1 MKSHAPKSQAAKNLV
16 IAMAL
21 GGAALLAAN
30 RWLVPALFDL
40 RPIRDGSASYADDDA
55 RLRLAAW
62 QSPAPLWPALDTPQH
77 ESHVRTS
84 TDGRWI
90 VFSAGGAGQGELFL
104 AEVVGGVA
112 SQPRALVEL
121 NSSADD
127 VAPAWGPDGLYFA
140 SDRADGA
147 GGLDLY
153 RASFDGAFFGAVEPV
168 AGVNTAAAETEPAP
182 GHGELYFASDR
193 GGAGF
198 DLFVANAGA
207 TKLATELS
215 SEADDRDPFV
225 TADGRTLYFASD
237 RHLGGGDFDLHRSFL
252 DGGQWLASE
261 RLAGL
266 DSRASERAPA
276 TLRDGLTLHF
286 VREGSPE
293 AELWEAKT
301 IELFRGA
308 EPARGWADL
317 LLIAA
322 LLLLA
327 VVAALSKRW
336 EELDLLYKCAL
347 ASVLLHL
354 LILALLRYLYP
365 DGEPRETPKREQR
378 MRVRLEEPRER
389 LRGLVERGGELE
401 QRRETRPEREAPSL
415 ELPELAQ
422 LAPELAA
429 PQAQPL
435 ESEARDEEAAPQRRT
450 EELERTETPQVAAP
464 ELATPNEARE
474 RRSLAANDAAAPT
487 PTEVARAASAQA
499 AAGPERLETAAATPS
514 ASSAAPSAA
523 PLAATTRQETTEL
536 PRTSAGSS
544 VERPEPSQAHSA
556 PQVAQPNESRARVE
570 LGSEGPAPA
579 VAREFAPSR
588 GEAAAN
594 AGPQRGELPDAP
606 ATTFELAAP
615 SAGSLARSDAAPAPD
630 APSRAAIASER
641 SASPGSSSASPT
653 IELPSEARGV
663 ASLEAP
669 RGSDA
674 PQPSAFESRR
684 EGARTSAPER
694 AEFSGRHAPIASSP
708 LPAAAP
714 LAAAPQPAAED
725 LPRSPRK
732 LDDTPYRSRFG
743 AEKEI
748 ALREHGGSQE
758 TERAVANGLR
768 YLASRQRRDGAW
780 GALDDRSDKY
790 RDVRVGKT
798 GLALLAFLGA
808 GHVPGG
814 TTEHAAV
821 VERAVRWLVAQQ
833 DAASGHFGD
842 SEAYGHGIATYA
854 LAECFALTRDP
865 ALREPIERAVERI
878 LSEQFTAGD
887 ARNVGGW
894 SYFYADGAV
903 FDRWPRASIT
913 AWQVMALESA
923 RLGGIAV
930 PDEAFDSAH
939 TFLRGAWDADLG
951 RFRYSHDPVRLRSG
965 YATLP
970 GSTPAALFALSLL
983 GEDLASGQWAEAV
996 DFIGACAPDAYRWE
1010 GEDAFVERAA
1020 GNLYFWYY
1028 GSLALLRRGGDAW
1041 ERWNVAL
1048 KESLPPAQAPDGS
1061 WAPLDVYAR
1070 YAGDD
1075 ERDRVYSTAMCVLS
1089 LEVYYRY
1096 FTPLLRVR

>member
-1 MKSHAPKSQAAKNLV
+1 MKPHAPRSQAAKNLV

-30 RWLVPALFDL
+30 RWLMPALFDL

-62 QSPAPLWPALDTPQH
+62 QSPTPLAGALDTPQH

-84 TDGRWI
+84 PDGRW
-90 VFSAGGAGQGELFL
+90 VAFSAGEVGSGELFL
-104 AEVVGGVA
+104 AELVAGVPTA
-112 SQPRALVEL
+112 PRALVEL
-121 NSSADD
+121 NSAADD

-147 GGLDLY
+147 GGFDLY
-153 RASFDGAFFGAVEPV
+153 RAGFDGAFFGAVEPV

-198 DLFVANAGA
+198 DLYVASAGA
-207 TKLATELS
+207 TTLVTELS
-215 SEADDRDPFV
+215 SAANERDPFV
-225 TADGRTLYFASD
+225 TPDGRTLYFSSD
-237 RHLGGGDFDLHRSFL
+237 RHLGGGDFDLHRSFK
-252 DGGQWLASE
+252 DGERWLAPE

-276 TLRDGLTLHF
+276 TSRDGLTLHF

-308 EPARGWADL
+308 EPVRGWADL

-327 VVAALSKRW
+327 AVAALSKRW

-347 ASVLLHL
+347 ASVLAHL
-354 LILALLRYLYP
+354 LILTLLRYLYP
-365 DGEPRETPKREQR
+365 EGDPQETPEREPRL
-378 MRVRLEEPRER
+378 RVRLEEPRER

-401 QRRETRPEREAPSL
+401 LRRETRPGREAPTL

-429 PQAQPL
+429 PQAQQL
-435 ESEARDEEAAPQRRT
+435 ESQARESDAAPQRR
-450 EELERTETPQVAAP
+450 EDELERAETPHVAAP
-464 ELATPNEARE
+464 ELATPNETRE
-474 RRSLAANDAAAPT
+474 RRSLATHANDLPAPSD
-487 PTEVARAASAQA
+487 VARAQA
-499 AAGPERLETAAATPS
+499 TPELAGPERLAPM
-514 ASSAAPSAA
+514 ASTSSESTFAPSAA
-523 PLAATTRQETTEL
+523 PLAAATRADSAEL
-536 PRTSAGSS
+536 PRTSAGST
-544 VERPEPSQAHSA
+544 VERPEPSQAFSA
-556 PQVAQPNESRARVE
+556 PQVAQPEESRARIE

-588 GEAAAN
+588 GEQATN
-594 AGPQRGELPDAP
+594 AGPRRGELPDA
-606 ATTFELAAP
+606 AAP
-615 SAGSLARSDAAPAPD
+615 SFESSAPGAGALARSESAPSLGS
-630 APSRAAIASER
+630 PSRANVASDR
-641 SASPGSSSASPT
+641 SASPGSTGSAPS
-653 IELPSEARGV
+653 IELPAEARAV
-663 ASLEAP
+663 ASLEP
-669 RGSDA
+669 SNGTST
-674 PQPSAFESRR
+674 PQPSALEARR
-684 EGARTSAPER
+684 EGARASVPER
-694 AEFSGRHAPIASSP
+694 AEFVASDAPLSSTP

-714 LAAAPQPAAED
+714 LAAAPQPAADD

-768 YLASRQRRDGAW
+768 YLASRQRRDGSW
-780 GALDDRSDKY
+780 GALDDRNEKY
-790 RDVRVGKT
+790 RDVRVGKS

-814 TTEHAAV
+814 STEHAAV
-821 VERAVRWLVAQQ
+821 AERAVRWLVSQQ
-833 DAASGHFGD
+833 DPANGHFGD

-865 ALREPIERAVERI
+865 TLREPIERAVERI
-878 LSEQFTAGD
+878 LAEQFTRGD
-887 ARNVGGW
+887 RRNVGGW

-903 FDRWPRASIT
+903 FDGWPRASIT

-930 PDEAFDSAH
+930 PDEAFEQAH
-939 TFLRGAWDADLG
+939 TFLRGAWDAELG
-951 RFRYSHDPVRLRSG
+951 RFRYSHDPARLRSG

-983 GEDLASGQWAEAV
+983 GEDLKSGQWREAV
-996 DFIGACAPDAYRWE
+996 GFIGACAPEAYRWE
-1010 GEDAFVERAA
+1010 GEQAFVERAA

-1028 GSLALLRRGGDAW
+1028 GSLALLRCGGDAW

-1048 KESLPPAQAPDGS
+1048 KESLPPAQAADGS